1 MPLQKILPKPGVNRE
16 NTRYTTEGGWYECD
30 KIRFRQGTPE
40 KIGGWQR
47 ISSSSYAGVCRSL
60 WAWVTLANIKLLGVG
75 TNLKFYIERGGA
87 YNDITPI
94 RSTATLTNPFTASN
108 GSSVVT
114 VADTAHG
121 CITGDYVTFSGAG
134 ITSLGGN
141 ITAIVLT
148 GQFQVTVIDVD
159 TYTIVVSAT
168 ADGSDTGNGGT
179 VVAQYQ
185 INTGPS
191 FSVPL
196 TGWGTGLWG
205 YGTWGFGEATT
216 DPLRIWNQNN
226 FGQDLIYGPRGEP
239 LYYWNANIGTSS
251 SQFTVTIASPAVL
264 TSSSLNLVD
273 GTAVMFTTT
282 GALPTGL
289 SVGTVYYIANSTG
302 TTANLTA
309 TYGGAV
315 ITTTGAQSGIHSISP
330 RGVPLSALAD
340 ASDVPLSQNF
350 FTISDASRFV
360 LAFGTNPVGSTEMD
374 PMLIRW
380 SDQENAANWTPSAL
394 TQAGD
399 IRLSHGS
406 EIVTAMQ
413 VRQEIVVWTDS
424 SLYSLQYL
432 GPPYIWGS
440 QLLGDN
446 LSIAGPN
453 ATALASGIAFWMGV
467 DKFYMYDGSVKTL
480 RCDLRQ
486 FIFED
491 INKAQFEQV
500 YASTN
505 EGFNEVWWFY
515 CSSSSDV
522 ADRYVT
528 YNYLEDVWCY
538 GTMGRTAWL
547 DSGLRDYPIAATYN
561 NNLVNQEFGLN
572 DEATDVALP
581 IYAYILSSQFDIGD
595 GHNFAFI
602 WRMLPDLMFRGS
614 TATNPVVTM
623 SLYGLKNSGSGYNVP
638 GSVGGSDSANITG
651 TALIPVEQFTGQV
664 YTRVRGR
671 QMSMKIESNQLDMTW
686 QMGAPRI
693 DIRPDGRR

>member
-1 MPLQKILPKPGVNRE
+1 
-16 NTRYTTEGGWYECD
+16 
-30 KIRFRQGTPE
+30 
-40 KIGGWQR
+40 
-47 ISSSSYAGVCRSL
+47 
-60 WAWVTLANIKLLGVG
+60 
-75 TNLKFYIERGGA
+75 
-87 YNDITPI
+87 
-94 RSTATLTNPFTASN
+94 
-108 GSSVVT
+108 
-114 VADTAHG
+114 
-121 CITGDYVTFSGAG
+121 
-134 ITSLGGN
+134 
-141 ITAIVLT
+141 
-148 GQFQVTVIDVD
+148 
-159 TYTIVVSAT
+159 
-168 ADGSDTGNGGT
+168 
-179 VVAQYQ
+179 
-185 INTGPS
+185 
-191 FSVPL
+191 
-196 TGWGTGLWG
+196 
-205 YGTWGFGEATT
+205 
-216 DPLRIWNQNN
+216 
-226 FGQDLIYGPRGEP
+226 
-239 LYYWNANIGTSS
+239 
-251 SQFTVTIASPAVL
+251 
-264 TSSSLNLVD
+264 
-273 GTAVMFTTT
+273 
-282 GALPTGL
+282 
-289 SVGTVYYIANSTG
+289 
-302 TTANLTA
+302 
-309 TYGGAV
+309 
-315 ITTTGAQSGIHSISP
+315 
-330 RGVPLSALAD
+330 
-340 ASDVPLSQNF
+340 
-350 FTISDASRFV
+350 
-360 LAFGTNPVGSTEMD
+360 MD